1 LKPLNLQQQSTEFLR
16 KNAKTLKPAQEV
28 AVIVFSALLVAAGL
42 NLFLIPNQLLSGG
55 ISGLASIIG
64 YLTGWNISLIYF
76 VLNVPLIIW
85 GWKAVGRRY
94 IVLSCISVVA
104 TTWFMAVIPV
114 ISVTH
119 DSTLG
124 AVAGGIISA
133 IGIGFSLRVGGST
146 GGFDIVGSIITRKYD
161 LPIGN
166 ILFVLNGLVFIALG
180 FYKTW
185 DLALYS
191 LLSTFIKGKV
201 VDTIHVGHIKVTCFI
216 ITKEKD
222 RMLAELR
229 KLHHGITC
237 MDSQGGYSQIG
248 NATLMTVTTRYEL
261 AAVRKA
267 VITTDPQAFM
277 NVVQSTE
284 IVGRFARGHLK

>member
-1 LKPLNLQQQSTEFLR
+1 MR
-16 KNAKTLKPAQEV
+16 PAQEV
-28 AVIVFSALLVAAGL
+28 AVILFSALLVAAGL
-42 NLFLIPNQLLSGG
+42 NLFLIPHQLLSGG
-55 ISGLASIIG
+55 ISGVASIIG
-64 YLTGWNISLIYF
+64 YLTGWNISLVYF
-76 VLNVPLIIW
+76 VLNVPLILW

-104 TTWFMAVIPV
+104 TTWFMAIIPV
-114 ISVTH
+114 VSVTH
-119 DSTLG
+119 DPTLG

-166 ILFVLNGLVFIALG
+166 ILFVLNGLVFIVLG

-191 LLSTFIKGKV
+191 LLSTFVKGKV
-201 VDTIHVGHIKVTCFI
+201 VDSIHVGHIKVTCFI
-216 ITKEKD
+216 ITKERE

-237 MDSQGGYSQIG
+237 MDSQGGYSKVG
-248 NATLMTVTTRYEL
+248 NSTLMTVTTRYEL

-267 VITTDPQAFM
+267 VITTDPHAFM

-284 IVGRFARGHLK
+284 IVGRFSRGHSK

>member
-1 LKPLNLQQQSTEFLR
+1 MQGSSEFIKR
-16 KNAKTLKPAQEV
+16 KTAPLKPAQEV
-28 AVIVFSALLVAAGL
+28 VIILLSALLVAAGL
-42 NLFLIPNQLLSGG
+42 NLFLIPHQLLSGG
-55 ISGLASIIG
+55 IAGVASIIG
-64 YLTGWNISLIYF
+64 YLTGWNISIVYF

-94 IVLSCISVVA
+94 IVLSLISVVA

-114 ISVTH
+114 VNITH
-119 DSTLG
+119 DPTLG

-166 ILFVLNGLVFIALG
+166 ILFVLNGLVFIVLG
-180 FYKTW
+180 FYKNW

-201 VDTIHVGHIKVTCFI
+201 VDSIHVGHIKVTCFI
-216 ITKEKD
+216 ITREKD
-222 RMLAELR
+222 RMLTELR

-237 MDSQGGYSQIG
+237 IDSQGGYSQVG

-267 VITTDPQAFM
+267 VLTTDPHAFM

-284 IVGRFARGHLK
+284 IVGRFARGHMK

>member
-1 LKPLNLQQQSTEFLR
+1 MQLPSEYLKKKSATLR
-16 KNAKTLKPAQEV
+16 PAQEV
-28 AVIVFSALLVAAGL
+28 AVILFSALLVAAGL
-42 NLFLIPNQLLSGG
+42 NLFLIPHQLLSGG
-55 ISGLASIIG
+55 ISGVASIIG
-64 YLTGWNISLIYF
+64 YLTGWNISLVYF
-76 VLNVPLIIW
+76 VLNVPLILW

-104 TTWFMAVIPV
+104 TTWFMAIIPV
-114 ISVTH
+114 VSVTH
-119 DSTLG
+119 DPTLG

-166 ILFVLNGLVFIALG
+166 ILFVLNGLVFIVLG

-191 LLSTFIKGKV
+191 LLSTFVKGKV
-201 VDTIHVGHIKVTCFI
+201 VDSIHVGHIKVTCFI
-216 ITKEKD
+216 ITKERE

-237 MDSQGGYSQIG
+237 MDSQGGYSKVG
-248 NATLMTVTTRYEL
+248 NSTLMTVTTRYEL

-267 VITTDPQAFM
+267 VITTDPHAFM

-284 IVGRFARGHLK
+284 IVGRFSRGHSK